1 MVLLALILT
10 GCSTSLKQLETASK
24 KTGQVQAGIDLP
36 TLPPECEHLEAHA
49 ELILGEEALSV
60 LKRER
65 AALERQHG
73 ITMDCAQF
81 YKDVFERFTR
91 NKHP

>member
-1 MVLLALILT
+1 MLILT
-10 GCSTSLKQLETASK
+10 GCATSLKQLQEASK
-24 KTGQVQAGIDLP
+24 KTGQVQAGIEMP
-36 TLPPECEHLEAHA
+36 RLPPECEHLEAHA
-49 ELILGEEALSV
+49 KLTLGEEALSV

-73 ITMDCAQF
+73 ITIDCAQF
-81 YKDVFERFTR
+81 YKDVFERLTR